1 MLVVMSVLKKK
12 TAGKGWMIQRVLA
25 AIQWILNVKGGLS
38 VSRIAERMKTT
49 KRCLGDGQEA
59 VDFEWMYGG
68 VVEER

>member
-12 TAGKGWMIQRVLA
+12 MAGKGWMIQRVLA
-25 AIQWILNVKGGLS
+25 AIQWILNVNGGLS
-38 VSRIAERMKTT
+38 VSRIAERMETT
-49 KRCLGDGQEA
+49 KRCLVDGQEA